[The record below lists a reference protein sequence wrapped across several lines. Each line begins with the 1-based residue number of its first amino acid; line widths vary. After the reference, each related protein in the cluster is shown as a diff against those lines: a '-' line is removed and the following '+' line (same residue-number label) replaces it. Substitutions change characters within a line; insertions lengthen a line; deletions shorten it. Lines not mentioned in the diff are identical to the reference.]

1 MTRRTTAEHDHRDDE
16 AGAQGG
22 GRFLYPACRWTVA
35 AILLQYGFAKLFGA
49 QFTVL
54 DSELDRPMGTVS
66 GFWLTW
72 YYFGY
77 SPLFGNLIALLQVGL
92 GVALAFR
99 RTTLLG
105 AAGAA
110 PLLAG
115 ITVLNL
121 SYGIAV
127 DAMLVAL
134 AGAGGAGYLLWRHR
148 RELVA
153 VFWGDQNRVAPRPRR
168 TRPRWAHAVLVAL
181 LLAIPASCSYYVANH
196 NNRSPTPL
204 DGTWDVT
211 AGAFRPPGL
220 PGPAERVY
228 FEHNRAHQLV
238 LRSGQ
243 TWQTHH
249 FEVDPVTAT
258 IRIWRTWL
266 SKGEQLLSGRY
277 DLTDARLVVT
287 ATDPTSGR
295 PLRWEL
301 RRVPPEQ
308 LRRAP

>member
-1 MTRRTTAEHDHRDDE
+1 MTGQTAAEHDDE
-16 AGAQGG
+16 VTVPKD
-22 GRFLYPACRWTVA
+22 RRLLYQICRWTVA
-35 AILLQYGFAKLFGA
+35 VILLQYGFAKLFGA

-54 DSELDRPMGTVS
+54 DSELDKPMGTVS

-77 SPLFGNLIALLQVGL
+77 SPLFGNLLGLVQVGL
-92 GVALAFR
+92 GLALAFR

-115 ITVLNL
+115 ITVLDV
-121 SYGIAV
+121 SYVIPY
-127 DAMLVAL
+127 DAMLIAL
-134 AGAGGAGYLLWRHR
+134 IGACCAGYLLWRHR
-148 RELVA
+148 RELAA
-153 VFWGDQNRVAPRPRR
+153 VFWSDRNRAASRS
-168 TRPRWAHAVLVAL
+168 RPRWAHAVLVVL
-181 LLAIPASCSYYVANH
+181 LLAVPASCSYYVANY

-204 DGTWDVT
+204 DGVWNVT
-211 AGAFRPPGL
+211 AGTFQPSGL

-228 FEHNRAHQLV
+228 FEHNRAHQVV

-249 FEVDPVTAT
+249 FEVDPATAT

-277 DLTDARLVVT
+277 DLTGGRLVVT
-287 ATDPTSGR
+287 ATDLASGQ
-295 PLRWEL
+295 PLLWEL
-301 RRVPPEQ
+301 RPVPPDQ
-308 LRRAP
+308 IRRGP